1 MKRKRLIIF
10 LVCNLLMVALE
21 LVGLG
26 MIFNAIGMGG
36 FVYYTQLSNI
46 LLLVAAVVNVVFAG
60 RLLWRKKG
68 EMLMFAWRLFYA
80 ATSVTSVTFLV
91 VVLVLSWMYGD
102 LMMVLTEG
110 SMLYTHTLC
119 PLIAFFAFEIFAPKK
134 FGWRDVW
141 MATGLTLAYG
151 VVTVVLNIL
160 RVIEGPYPFLMV
172 YKQSVV
178 MSVVWI
184 AVIVG
189 GAYAVAWGLIVW
201 KLRKAKG
208 GARKSVWRSAGK
220 GAKRG
225 AKK

>member
-1 MKRKRLIIF
+1 
-10 LVCNLLMVALE
+10 
-21 LVGLG
+21 
-26 MIFNAIGMGG
+26 
-36 FVYYTQLSNI
+36 
-46 LLLVAAVVNVVFAG
+46 
-60 RLLWRKKG
+60 
-68 EMLMFAWRLFYA
+68 
-80 ATSVTSVTFLV
+80 
-91 VVLVLSWMYGD
+91 
-102 LMMVLTEG
+102 
-110 SMLYTHTLC
+110 MLYTHTLC

-141 MATGLTLAYG
+141 MATGLTLVYG
-151 VVTVVLNIL
+151 VVIVVLNIL

-172 YKQSVV
+172 YKQPVV

-189 GAYAVAWGLIVW
+189 GAYAVAWGLIVR

-208 GARKSVWRSAGK
+208 GARKGVGRSAGK